1 VFIVYPVVYFAELL
15 QVVEDIASPKRQ
27 RLTPVGGE
35 HSGNIDPSRIDDAI
49 RNLANSRPSLKIAE
63 AEENLRKPDALEND
77 EPNLVSSLIKKV
89 NQHSQYSVQ
98 CPALTTSKIN
108 DLEIELKDRDA
119 SEAELFQQNQKLE
132 SRCQGLE
139 KSIQDI
145 QPKYQEALNERGR
158 FEHEMNESLSREKT
172 LRQRY
177 DSRVAELTK
186 LKEEK
191 ATGDA
196 ELSAA
201 REALSTSAIP
211 EIAELNTL
219 KGELN
224 TAREEN
230 KRLEKRIASMQND
243 LEYMRTNY
251 QQASSAAAE
260 AANEINDLKSEL
272 ATAQRKASE
281 NAVRIHEI
289 QASDEIK
296 QHLSRIDELETE
308 KAEMERE
315 LEKKSEELRTLM
327 NGRRSTRGTSVPHS
341 PRMGTMSPSTR
352 PMARVLSGV
361 GSRGNSPA
369 PGDGTAFRGQFAGDA
384 LFTTGSGARWG
395 NHLY

>member
-1 VFIVYPVVYFAELL
+1 
-15 QVVEDIASPKRQ
+15 
-27 RLTPVGGE
+27 
-35 HSGNIDPSRIDDAI
+35 
-49 RNLANSRPSLKIAE
+49 
-63 AEENLRKPDALEND
+63 
-77 EPNLVSSLIKKV
+77 
-89 NQHSQYSVQ
+89 
-98 CPALTTSKIN
+98 
-108 DLEIELKDRDA
+108 
-119 SEAELFQQNQKLE
+119 
-132 SRCQGLE
+132 
-139 KSIQDI
+139 
-145 QPKYQEALNERGR
+145 
-158 FEHEMNESLSREKT
+158 MNESLSREKT

-289 QASDEIK
+289 QASEEIK

-352 PMARVLSGV
+352 PMARVLSNV

-369 PGDGTAFRGQFAGDA
+369 PGDSTAFRGQFAGDA

-395 NHLY
+395 NHLL